1 MERLPRG
8 LLSTATK
15 EVSADLNGA
24 DSVDVAD
31 VARLWRVYS
40 ANPSVHNDDKGYR
53 LENFFWRI
61 WGSKPL
67 LRSMTGS
74 MLAEL
79 FSRISDQRSISL
91 SELHKAHKR
100 ASQADKPRKPSSG
113 SGRPLPPILKKPSSS
128 HSSHGETHK
137 TTRILLTGL
146 DGQST
151 TRKPSNT
158 PTPIPTTPLIV
169 PEPATR
175 APQKKAF
182 VVAAK
187 ARGAKRRPVIM
198 RRKSSQHSTDT
209 TGSSNQDPAPLM
221 TDYPETRPVLMRRKS
236 SQQSSGTTSS
246 SVFEETPPDS
256 TPLDAE
262 DLRGPA
268 LKPRGSSRL
277 SSGTSGDSARIL
289 TPQDDSIP
297 ESVKRVGYQKSIQRD
312 SSQPLLETIGVSV
325 VPESAAL
332 TVDHSQIESKQNEI
346 KVSETVEEVAI
357 SPKDTNQELR
367 ENIKSQ
373 SETPDTAATQSEE
386 QFKSGSLPATFL
398 EDLRELL
405 NSDSAPRAPSPPPRK
420 RPWGDF
426 LAKPPTPKPNFFV
439 PSAIRRYDYRHLE
452 PENYQPSTAKL
463 VSKNFRQRFS
473 DSVRQEHFP
482 ASSVGVS
489 GFGSLSAPA
498 PPDPMQAA
506 SSGILTSTNLSP
518 QFESSTGT
526 VSTAPTS
533 GVTMETISDDEIS
546 VHSDV
551 EDDSAEEDEG
561 PALLTPFSLPPSRSG
576 ISMMLEQSRGR
587 FGRRCPENTGA

>member
-1 MERLPRG
+1 MECLPKG

-15 EVSADLNGA
+15 EVSEDLTGA
-24 DSVDVAD
+24 YSVDVAD

-61 WGSKPL
+61 WGSKRL
-67 LRSMTGS
+67 LQSITGS
-74 MLAEL
+74 MLADL

-91 SELHKAHKR
+91 SELHKTHKR
-100 ASQADKPRKPSSG
+100 AVQADKPRKPSSG

-175 APQKKAF
+175 APPKKAF

-198 RRKSSQHSTDT
+198 RRKSSQHSNGT

-246 SVFEETPPDS
+246 SVFEETPPES
-256 TPLDAE
+256 GPLDAE
-262 DLRGPA
+262 DLRGSA
-268 LKPRGSSRL
+268 LKPRGSQQ
-277 SSGTSGDSARIL
+277 SSGTSGDPTRLL
-289 TPQDDSIP
+289 TPQGDSIP
-297 ESVKRVGYQKSIQRD
+297 ESVRPVEIQKSMQRD
-312 SSQPLLETIGVSV
+312 SSQPLLETTGVSTIAE
-325 VPESAAL
+325 PTPL
-332 TVDHSQIESKQNEI
+332 TDYSQIQPKQNEI

-357 SPKDTNQELR
+357 SPKDADQELC
-367 ENIKSQ
+367 ESVESQ
-373 SETPDTAATQSEE
+373 SKTPDTAASHPEE
-386 QFKSGSLPATFL
+386 QFKSGSLPAAFL

-405 NSDSAPRAPSPPPRK
+405 NPDNPPRVPSPPPRK

-426 LAKPPTPKPNFFV
+426 LVKPPTPKPNFFV

-452 PENYQPSTAKL
+452 AENYQPSTAKL
-463 VSKNFRQRFS
+463 VDKNFRQRFS
-473 DSVRQEHFP
+473 DSIRQEHFL

-498 PPDPMQAA
+498 PPDPMQTA

-518 QFESSTGT
+518 RFESSPGT
-526 VSTAPTS
+526 ASTAPTS
-533 GVTMETISDDEIS
+533 GVTLETISDDEMS
-546 VHSDV
+546 VSSDV

-576 ISMMLEQSRGR
+576 ISMMLERSRG
-587 FGRRCPENTGA
+587 GCGLRRPKDS